1 MVPYLRVKTHLRTLD
16 VCVAVAILSQPWN
29 HLVQT
34 KRDIHHPTTMAKS
47 SSSAAEEYN
56 DTRYHYDHL
65 TSPLPIPGLF
75 HDFALPAKLL
85 RLARDRNDFP
95 ADVVFAN
102 KDRDDVTTDDVISN
116 FYDLLDKVEAYL
128 TDPSSSQQ
136 HKLNA
141 TQQTKFLIEV
151 EGLDG
156 SGKTTLVKR
165 LQETLPHAIAT
176 KTPSSGLLADI
187 RPLWDKRGG
196 ILARA
201 FYMISN
207 YVLEY
212 EIVTGYYEQYDV
224 IIIDRW
230 YASTCGYTVARPPKN
245 DSSNTL
251 GSGEEEE
258 QRIPNIGDMP
268 DKMFDWPTDLRL
280 RPNIL
285 LVLQIDQSTR
295 QKRVDNR
302 ASSIAT
308 ATTGG
313 GEGGGAPSRFNP
325 WDERLAKDIALGER
339 ILEALHRVRG
349 PDETYTINANNSIE
363 DVARQ
368 ALDIVKLPMER
379 HLNPQDHFASNPL
392 GWWKYMG
399 QNLQLCDESGE
410 RMHRALW
417 NLQVSYNSSK
427 SSNGSSSSSSSSSGS
442 SIPILKTVGLDRIDT
457 NFVYYWT
464 ASSAFPCNESFL
476 WASILWMG
484 GTYPTECQWRA
495 EGYLKRVTEEECSLR
510 GYCAPQSLVAHVTA
524 CTKFSSDDDGKRRR
538 RISRPDAY
546 DDAVD
551 DARNVGTANSCVV
564 CMVRFSPIRIEV
576 LRGGPSARLSGYPQ
590 RWEWSRKSFSSDTNA
605 ATDTD
610 AGGWTMRS
618 ILPFG
623 PTPTMTTM
631 GFRDLTICIV
641 GTHTSGKSTIG
652 RKLAK
657 LLGCQFDA
665 ELGETER
672 DSESLVEGGHLHGD
686 GSSTT
691 LLSSSPPGQEEDWD
705 DFLLKR
711 ECERDALFQD
721 SKSSIRVVETWH
733 VGNAAWYKL
742 RQQKS
747 AANTDLERYKIAI
760 SKHQESS
767 LVVVVQLMLT
777 SPSTMVRRREIDTD
791 NRKRLPMQDDEKE
804 CHQLY
809 IALQD
814 SINLKKD
821 MLDPLGIPLLQVN
834 NDVDGDEAMEKI
846 LVDVLSFVQKR
857 LHHQVLVASSE

>member
-1 MVPYLRVKTHLRTLD
+1 M
-16 VCVAVAILSQPWN
+16 S
-29 HLVQT
+29 
-34 KRDIHHPTTMAKS
+34 KS
-47 SSSAAEEYN
+47 SSAEEYG
-56 DTRYHYDHL
+56 DTTRYSYDHL
-65 TSPLPIPGLF
+65 TSSLPIPGLF
-75 HDFALPAKLL
+75 NDFALPAKLL

-102 KDRDDVTTDDVISN
+102 NDRAVTTDDVISN

-128 TDPSSSQQ
+128 TDHPSSEQ

-176 KTPSSGLLADI
+176 KTPSGSLADI

-212 EIVTGYYEQYDV
+212 EIVGCEEDV

-245 DSSNTL
+245 DNNETFGSSK
-251 GSGEEEE
+251 EEE
-258 QRIPNIGDMP
+258 QRQPIAIADMP
-268 DKMFDWPTDLRL
+268 DEIFDWPTDLRL

-285 LVLQIDQSTR
+285 LVLQIDQSIR

-302 ASSIAT
+302 ANTTA
-308 ATTGG
+308 ATTTG

-325 WDERLAKDIALGER
+325 WDERLAKDAALGER

-349 PDETYTINANNSIE
+349 PVETYSINANNSIE
-363 DVARQ
+363 DVVGQ
-368 ALDIVKLPMER
+368 ALDIIKLPMER
-379 HLNPQDHFASNPL
+379 HLNPQGHFASNPL
-392 GWWKYMG
+392 GWWIYMG
-399 QNLQLCDESGE
+399 QNLHLCDESGK
-410 RMHRALW
+410 RMHHALW
-417 NLQVSYNSSK
+417 NLQVSYNNINNS
-427 SSNGSSSSSSSSSGS
+427 GSSSSGS

-484 GTYPTECQWRA
+484 GTYPTEFQWRA
-495 EGYLKRVTEEECSLR
+495 EGYLKRVTEEECTLL
-510 GYCAPQSLVAHVTA
+510 GYSAPRSLVAHVAA
-524 CTKFSSDDDGKRRR
+524 CTKFSSDDGSKRRR
-538 RISRPDAY
+538 RMSRPDAY

-551 DARNVGTANSCVV
+551 DARNIGTANSSAV
-564 CMVRFSPIRIEV
+564 CMVRFVPIRIEV
-576 LRGGPSARLSGYPQ
+576 LRGGPSTRLPGYPQ
-590 RWEWSRKSFSSDTNA
+590 RWEWSRTRSSSDDTYVSSV
-605 ATDTD
+605 TD
-610 AGGWTMRS
+610 GSWTMRC

-623 PTPTMTTM
+623 PTPTMSAM

-657 LLGCQFDA
+657 VLGCQFDA

-686 GSSTT
+686 GSSTIS
-691 LLSSSPPGQEEDWD
+691 LSSSHGQEEDWD
-705 DFLLKR
+705 DFLLKK
-711 ECERDALFQD
+711 ECERDAQFQD

-747 AANTDLERYKIAI
+747 SAANAGLERYKNAI
-760 SKHQESS
+760 SKHHESS
-767 LVVVVQLMLT
+767 LVVVVQLMLA

-814 SINLKKD
+814 DINLKKD
-821 MLDPLGIPLLQVN
+821 MLDPLGIPLLQVDN
-834 NDVDGDEAMEKI
+834 NVDGDDAMEKI
-846 LVDVLSFVQKR
+846 SMDVLAFVQKHFHR
-857 LHHQVLVASSE
+857 QVLVASSE